1 MLLDPMTLAH
11 AVQALSSIRV
21 KSGKQL
27 IIDQQQY
34 EEWQRHAN
42 FEALKGKKV
51 AESFCDYF
59 DIIDYIMIYTA
70 RDKTDEYIRK
80 NYVR

>member
-11 AVQALSSIRV
+11 AVKSLSSIKQR
-21 KSGKQL
+21 SGKQL

-34 EEWQRHAN
+34 QAWRRHAT
-42 FEALKGKKV
+42 FELLTGKRV

-59 DIIDYIMIYTA
+59 DIVDYIMLHTA

>member
-34 EEWQRHAN
+34 EEWRRHAT
-42 FEALKGKKV
+42 FELLTGKRV

-59 DIIDYIMIYTA
+59 DIVDYIMLHTA
-70 RDKTDEYIRK
+70 RDKADEYIRK